1 MRNQAPFHHLGYAL
15 AINGSNGN
23 EHRRC
28 GRLIP
33 IRRKVLRDRCWKSWS
48 WWRRWWPWRS
58 WWRRFRLGRL
68 SGLKCRLVH
77 RHLHVEGGP
86 GFDGTTEAVA
96 TFYCEA
102 ARTFPSCFRLRE
114 PRGPRGR
121 ACPPPA
127 QSRLGGTE
135 AVAIQSGY
143 QSAFSL
149 SAAQNRLPSRQS
161 GFLKQP

>member
-1 MRNQAPFHHLGYAL
+1 PWSTMCCNCVSTRRHARPPDSYSIQPSAL
-15 AINGSNGN
+15 AGCLMWQTASG
-23 EHRRC
+23 
-28 GRLIP
+28 G
-33 IRRKVLRDRCWKSWS
+33 
-48 WWRRWWPWRS
+48 
-58 WWRRFRLGRL
+58 RRFRLGGL
-68 SGLKCRLVH
+68 SGLKCRPVH
-77 RHLHVEGGP
+77 RHLHVEGGT
-86 GFDGTTEAVA
+86 GFVGTTEAVA

>member
-1 MRNQAPFHHLGYAL
+1 MLRVRNKTPISHWTAGHFCNGCLGGGAGGMSS
-15 AINGSNGN
+15 GSPSFS
-23 EHRRC
+23 
-28 GRLIP
+28 I
-33 IRRKVLRDRCWKSWS
+33 
-48 WWRRWWPWRS
+48 
-58 WWRRFRLGRL
+58 
-68 SGLKCRLVH
+68 KCRLVH